1 MRILIDNTG
10 VHSVGRC
17 LEKTAKGEVDVLGS
31 LQFAK
36 QLIFCDTLLI
46 GSYEH
51 GEVTER
57 TNRVFDVLLSIGIEH
72 NTIERVNITEQD
84 WVIGC
89 LKTASDFA
97 DDIESLLPTD
107 VGDLLATAPDFAD
120 KSVIPDGHIH
130 ELISQDRSDSELS
143 ERSSKALKQRASGMV
158 EYSLTASPVLWNAIR
173 KTYKEL

>member
-84 WVIGC
+84 WVLGC

-97 DDIESLLPTD
+97 DDI
-107 VGDLLATAPDFAD
+107 
-120 KSVIPDGHIH
+120 
-130 ELISQDRSDSELS
+130 
-143 ERSSKALKQRASGMV
+143 
-158 EYSLTASPVLWNAIR
+158 
-173 KTYKEL
+173 